1 MKTIKIFLASSEE
14 LDYDRMAFGN
24 LVRRLDDM
32 YEKRGIRIKLFEWED
47 YDSAYNDRRK
57 QDEYNDYVR
66 QSDIFLALFH
76 KKAGQFTVEEF
87 DLASQEF
94 KEHASPKVYTYC
106 KDLKPGEEE
115 TPELTEFKKRLFDEM
130 GHYWCRYDNRES
142 LHLQFVMQLQLV
154 ESSQMADMKVE
165 NGNVTI
171 NGLPI
176 ASIDKLKFASCNEEY
191 IKMSEELASLPEEIE
206 MYRMMADTHPDQP
219 KYKDQLQKKLDK
231 FNQLKKDLEDYQQI
245 LFNTAKRIAQLQGER
260 ITERMRRAMD
270 AFNDGK
276 VREANIIL
284 DEAEA
289 DARRNFEDYKQ
300 SKEITELKR
309 QAVFN
314 SIEEL
319 LLKASTIMADASI
332 PIEERIEN
340 TQKTYTLADEMA
352 QETDYDEEKYI
363 DLLHDYCHFLSEYAK
378 YDSIII
384 VSERLIN
391 KCEEYYGKE
400 HLNTASIYNDISTIY
415 YDLSKYETAMDF
427 CKKSLA
433 IREKELGDEHPD
445 TASTYI
451 NIGNIYDDLCD
462 YQKAL
467 EYYHRS
473 LTISEKTYGTHHPEI
488 AELYNNIGNV
498 ECDLGEYERAIEYH
512 QKALSILKKEQGEDH
527 PDVATPYDNLGNA
540 YYNIGENEKAL
551 EYYQKALNIRKIALG
566 EEHPDTAGS
575 YINLGNVY
583 CSMGEYE
590 EALDSYEKS
599 LSLRKKVLGEEHPY
613 TADSYNNIGTI
624 YDDLGEHEKALEYYQ
639 KALDI
644 RKIVLGEDH
653 PYTADS
659 YNNIGAIYNDIDETP
674 KALEFHLKAL
684 SIRKQAL
691 GEDHPDIAFS
701 YNNLGNTYK
710 NMGDYPTA
718 LKYYKKSLAISKK
731 VVGDKHINLAPSYY
745 NIGTIFK
752 NQGEYNK
759 ALKYFQKAMTIREDF
774 YGDEHPDTILSYN
787 SIAMTYCFMGKYD
800 EALPWAEK
808 AFAAFP
814 NVGLVIDTLATVY
827 KGQGRYNE
835 ALELFEQ
842 CLKYQKE
849 ENKPAQKIHET
860 EIKIEELKDFLN
872 SQTVK

>member
-87 DLASQEF
+87 DIASQEF
-94 KEHASPKVYTYC
+94 KDHASPKVYTYC
-106 KDLKPGEEE
+106 KDLKPGDEE
-115 TPELTEFKKRLFDEM
+115 TPELKEFKKRLFDEM

-154 ESSQMADMKVE
+154 ESSQIADMKVE

-176 ASIDKLKFASCNEEY
+176 AAMDKLKFASCNEEY

-206 MYRMMADTHPDQP
+206 MYRMMVDAHPDQP

-231 FNQLKKDLEDYQQI
+231 HNQLKKDLEEYQQI
-245 LFNTAKRIAQLQGER
+245 LFNTAKRIAQLQGKR
-260 ITERMRRAMD
+260 ITERMQRAMA
-270 AFNDGK
+270 AFNEGK

-289 DARRNFEDYKQ
+289 DARKNFEDYKQ

-319 LLKASTIMADASI
+319 LLKTSTIMADAGI
-332 PIEERIEN
+332 PIEERIKN
-340 TQKTYTLADEMA
+340 TQKIYAQADEMA
-352 QETDYDEEKYI
+352 QETDYNNEKYI
-363 DLLHDYCHFLSEYAK
+363 ELLHDYCRFLSVYAK
-378 YDSIII
+378 YDTILVICK
-384 VSERLIN
+384 RLIN
-391 KCEEYYGKE
+391 KCEEFYGKG
-400 HLNTASIYNDISTIY
+400 HLYTASIYNDISTIY
-415 YDLSKYETAMDF
+415 YDLSKYDTAMEF

-433 IREKELGDEHPD
+433 ICKKELGDEHPD
-445 TASTYI
+445 TVSTYI

-462 YQKAL
+462 YTKAL
-467 EYYHRS
+467 DFYQKS
-473 LTISEKTYGTHHPEI
+473 LTILEKTYGKNHPDI
-488 AELYNNIGNV
+488 ADLYNNIGNV
-498 ECDLGEYERAIEYH
+498 ECDLGEYERAIEHH
-512 QKALSILKKEQGEDH
+512 QKALTIRKKEMGEEH
-527 PDVATPYDNLGNA
+527 YEIATSYDNLGNS
-540 YYNIGENEKAL
+540 YCNNGENEKAL

-566 EEHPDTAGS
+566 EEHPNTAGS

-583 CSMGEYE
+583 CNLGEYE
-590 EALDSYEKS
+590 NALESYEKS
-599 LSLRKKVLGEEHPY
+599 LSIRKIVYGEEHSY
-613 TADSYNNIGTI
+613 TADSYNNVGTV

-639 KALDI
+639 KALAI
-644 RKIVLGEDH
+644 RKIVLGENH

-659 YNNIGAIYNDIDETP
+659 YNNIGALYNDIDENK
-674 KALEFHLKAL
+674 KALEYHLKAL
-684 SIRKQAL
+684 LIRKQAL
-691 GEDHPDIAFS
+691 GEEHPDLAVS

-710 NMGDYPTA
+710 NLGDYITA
-718 LKYYKKSLAISKK
+718 LNYYKQSLAISKK
-731 VVGDKHINLAPSYY
+731 IFGEEHLYLAPAYY
-745 NIGTIFK
+745 NMGTIYK
-752 NQGEYNK
+752 NQGDYNK

-774 YGDEHPDTILSYN
+774 YGDEHPDTIISYK
-787 SIAMTYCFMGKYD
+787 SMAMIYCLMGKYK

-827 KGQGRYNE
+827 QGLGRYNE

-842 CLKYQKE
+842 CLKINKE
-849 ENKPAQKIHET
+849 ENEPAQKIHDT
-860 EIKIEELKDFLN
+860 EKKIEKLKEVLN
-872 SQTVK
+872 S

>member
-24 LVRRLDDM
+24 LVRRLDNM

-47 YDSAYNDRRK
+47 YDSAYNDKRK
-57 QDEYNDYVR
+57 QDEYNEYVK

-76 KKAGQFTVEEF
+76 MKAGQFTVEEF
-87 DLASQEF
+87 DIASQEF
-94 KEHASPKVYTYC
+94 KDHATPKVYTYC
-106 KDLKPGEEE
+106 KDLKPGEVE
-115 TPELTEFKKRLFDEM
+115 TPELKEFKKRLFDEM

-142 LHLQFVMQLQLV
+142 LQFQFVMQLQLV
-154 ESSQMADMKVE
+154 ESCQMNDVKVE
-165 NGNVTI
+165 DGIVTI
-171 NGLPI
+171 DGLPV
-176 ASIDKLKFASCNEEY
+176 AKMENLKFASCNDEY
-191 IKMSEELASLPEEIE
+191 IKMSEELESLPEEIE
-206 MYRMMADTHPDQP
+206 MFRMMVDAHPDHP
-219 KYKDQLQKKLDK
+219 KYKDQLQKKLDRL
-231 FNQLKKDLEDYQQI
+231 NQLKKDLEGYQQI
-245 LFNTAKRIAQLQGER
+245 LFNTAKRIAQLQSKR
-260 ITERMRRAMD
+260 ITERMQRAMD

-289 DARRNFEDYKQ
+289 DARRNLKDYKQ

-319 LLKASTIMADASI
+319 LLKTSTIMADASI
-332 PIEERIEN
+332 SIEERIEN
-340 TQKTYTLADEMA
+340 TQRIYAQADEMA
-352 QETDYDEEKYI
+352 QETDYDNERFI
-363 DLLHDYCHFLSEYAK
+363 DLLHDYCRFLSVYAK
-378 YDSIII
+378 YDTILI

-391 KCEEYYGKE
+391 KCEEFYGKG

-415 YDLSKYETAMDF
+415 YDLGKYETAMEF

-433 IREKELGDEHPD
+433 ICKKELGDEHPD
-445 TASTYI
+445 TVNTYI

-462 YQKAL
+462 YTKSLEFYQK
-467 EYYHRS
+467 S
-473 LTISEKTYGTHHPEI
+473 LTILEKTYGKNHPDI
-488 AELYNNIGNV
+488 ADLYNNIGNV
-498 ECDLGEYERAIEYH
+498 ECDLGDYERAIEHH
-512 QKALSILKKEQGEDH
+512 QKALTFRKKEMGEEH
-527 PDVATPYDNLGNA
+527 YEIATSYDNLGNS
-540 YYNIGENEKAL
+540 YCNNGENEKAL
-551 EYYQKALNIRKIALG
+551 EYYQKALNIRKITLG

-575 YINLGNVY
+575 YINLGNIY
-583 CSMGEYE
+583 CNLGEYE
-590 EALDSYEKS
+590 NAMESYEKS
-599 LSLRKKVLGEEHPY
+599 LSIRKIVYGEEHSY
-613 TADSYNNIGTI
+613 TADSYNNVGTV

-639 KALDI
+639 KALAI
-644 RKIVLGEDH
+644 RKIVLGENH

-659 YNNIGAIYNDIDETP
+659 YNNIGALYNDIDENK
-674 KALEFHLKAL
+674 KALEYHLKAL
-684 SIRKQAL
+684 LIRKQAL
-691 GEDHPDIAFS
+691 GEDHPDIALS

-710 NMGDYPTA
+710 NMGDYLTA

-731 VVGDKHINLAPSYY
+731 VIGDEHINLAPSYY

-800 EALPWAEK
+800 EALTWAEK

-860 EIKIEELKDFLN
+860 EIKIEELKDLLN

>member
-245 LFNTAKRIAQLQGER
+245 LFNTAKRIVQLQGKR
-260 ITERMRRAMD
+260 ITERMQRAMD

-284 DEAEA
+284 DEAET

-300 SKEITELKR
+300 IKEVTELKR

-319 LLKASTIMADASI
+319 LLKTSTIMADASI

-352 QETDYDEEKYI
+352 QGTDYDNEQYI
-363 DLLHDYCHFLSEYAK
+363 VLLYDYWQFLTNYAK
-378 YDSIII
+378 YDAIQTIID
-384 VSERLIN
+384 SLID
-391 KCEEYYGKE
+391 KCEDFYGKE
-400 HLNTASIYNDISTIY
+400 HLFTASIYNDISTTY
-415 YDLSKYETAMDF
+415 LFLGKYKTAMDF
-427 CKKSLA
+427 CNRSLS

-445 TASTYI
+445 TANTYI
-451 NIGNIYDDLCD
+451 NLGNIYSD
-462 YQKAL
+462 
-467 EYYHRS
+467 
-473 LTISEKTYGTHHPEI
+473 
-488 AELYNNIGNV
+488 
-498 ECDLGEYERAIEYH
+498 
-512 QKALSILKKEQGEDH
+512 QG
-527 PDVATPYDNLGNA
+527 DNT
-540 YYNIGENEKAL
+540 KAL
-551 EYYQKALNIRKIALG
+551 EYYQKALGIMEMVLG
-566 EEHPDTAGS
+566 AMHLDTAH
-575 YINLGNVY
+575 L
-583 CSMGEYE
+583 
-590 EALDSYEKS
+590 
-599 LSLRKKVLGEEHPY
+599 
-613 TADSYNNIGTI
+613 YNNIGI
-624 YDDLGEHEKALEYYQ
+624 VYSYLGDFTNAINYHKKAL
-639 KALDI
+639 
-644 RKIVLGEDH
+644 R
-653 PYTADS
+653 
-659 YNNIGAIYNDIDETP
+659 
-674 KALEFHLKAL
+674 
-684 SIRKQAL
+684 
-691 GEDHPDIAFS
+691 
-701 YNNLGNTYK
+701 
-710 NMGDYPTA
+710 
-718 LKYYKKSLAISKK
+718 
-731 VVGDKHINLAPSYY
+731 
-745 NIGTIFK
+745 TI
-752 NQGEYNK
+752 EEI
-759 ALKYFQKAMTIREDF
+759 L
-774 YGDEHPDTILSYN
+774 GDEHPDTATSYNNIGVLYDEKGDYNYALEYLQKALVIRMKVLGCEHPDTAMSYNNIGVIYEEKSDYTHALEYHQRALVIREKVFGCEHPDTATSYDNIGIIYEQRSDYINALHYHQKALIIREKMLGNKHPDTALSYN
-787 SIAMTYCFMGKYD
+787 NIAWTYHLLRKD
-800 EALPWAEK
+800 NEALPWAEK
-808 AFAAFP
+808 AISSTHDNP
-814 NVGLVIDTLATVY
+814 DTIDTLATIY
-827 KGQGRYNE
+827 QGLGKYDE
-835 ALELFEQ
+835 AMEQ
-842 CLKYQKE
+842 FKLCLKLYKIIGYSDDINATKE
-849 ENKPAQKIHET
+849 KIAA
-860 EIKIEELKDFLN
+860 LKQLM
-872 SQTVK
+872 K

>member
-47 YDSAYNDRRK
+47 YDSAYNDKRK
-57 QDEYNDYVR
+57 QDEYNEYVK

-76 KKAGQFTVEEF
+76 KKAGEFTIEEF
-87 DLASQEF
+87 NKASEQF
-94 KEHASPKVYTYC
+94 KATASPKVYTYC
-106 KDLKPGEEE
+106 KELKPDEEE
-115 TPELTEFKKRLFDEM
+115 SPELKEFKEHLFNEM

-142 LHLQFVMQLQLV
+142 LQFQFVMQLQLV

-165 NGNVTI
+165 NGNFTI

-219 KYKDQLQKKLDK
+219 KYKEQLQKKLDK
-231 FNQLKKDLEDYQQI
+231 YNQQRSDLEEYQQI
-245 LFNTAKRIAQLQGER
+245 LFNTAKRIAQLQGKR
-260 ITERMRRAMD
+260 ITERMKRAME
-270 AFNDGK
+270 AFNNGK
-276 VREANIIL
+276 IHEANIIL

-289 DARRNFEDYKQ
+289 DARRNYEDYKQ
-300 SKEITELKR
+300 SKEIIELKR

-319 LLKASTIMADASI
+319 LLKTSTIMADASI

-340 TQKTYTLADEMA
+340 THKTYALADEMA
-352 QETDYDEEKYI
+352 QETDYDEKKYI

-378 YDSIII
+378 YDSILI

-400 HLNTASIYNDISTIY
+400 HLNTASIYNSISTIY
-415 YDLSKYETAMDF
+415 NDLSKYETAMDF

-451 NIGNIYDDLCD
+451 NIGNIYYDLCD
-462 YQKAL
+462 YPKAL
-467 EYYHRS
+467 EYYNRS
-473 LTISEKTYGTHHPEI
+473 LTISEKTYGTHHPDI

-498 ECDLGEYERAIEYH
+498 ECALGEYERAIEYH
-512 QKALSILKKEQGEDH
+512 QKALLILKKEQGEDH
-527 PDVATPYDNLGNA
+527 PDVATPYDNLGNE
-540 YYNIGENEKAL
+540 YYYIGENEKAL
-551 EYYQKALNIRKIALG
+551 EYYQKALNIRKKVLG
-566 EEHPDTAGS
+566 EEHPYTAGS

-583 CSMGEYE
+583 CCLGEYE

-599 LSLRKKVLGEEHPY
+599 LSIRKKVLGEEHPY

-624 YDDLGEHEKALEYYQ
+624 YDDLGEHEKALDYYQ
-639 KALDI
+639 KALVI
-644 RKIVLGEDH
+644 RKIVLGKDH

-659 YNNIGAIYNDIDETP
+659 YNNIGSVFNEIDENQ
-674 KALEFHLKAL
+674 KALEYHLKAL

-691 GEDHPDIAFS
+691 GKDHPDIASS
-701 YNNLGNTYK
+701 YNNLGNIYK
-710 NMGDYPTA
+710 NLGDYPTA
-718 LKYYKKSLAISKK
+718 LKYYKRSLAISKK
-731 VVGDKHINLAPSYY
+731 VLGDKHINLVPTYY

-774 YGDEHPDTILSYN
+774 YGNEHPDTIISYK
-787 SIAMTYCFMGKYD
+787 SIAMTYCLMEKYD

-808 AFAAFP
+808 AVAAYPKNP
-814 NVGLVIDTLATVY
+814 NIIDTLASVY
-827 KGQGRYNE
+827 QDLGRYDE
-835 ALELFEQ
+835 ALEQFEL
-842 CLKYQKE
+842 CLKLYKE
-849 ENKPAQKIHET
+849 QDNSEGIHKTEEKVAALKLLMNSKP
-860 EIKIEELKDFLN
+860 D
-872 SQTVK
+872 S